1 MEHLE
6 SLLQRVSLLVKQE
19 EDEMKAS
26 YLRGEQFNIFE
37 VCGINHYELQH
48 SAIIAEMI
56 NPDGLHGQGEL
67 YLKLFMQAYGTK
79 LPIEEIEYDKVS
91 VRKEEWTGAY
101 DGRMDIYIEYDGLPL
116 AIIENKLYAKDQSVQ
131 LKKYKEN
138 ADIRI
143 RKSPYPKHQYEIV
156 YLTLDGRKAT
166 EDSGKGVEYIQMS
179 YSRDII
185 LWLDKCIEQSVKI
198 PLVRE
203 TLIQYQNHI
212 KQLTNQNMPSKEK
225 EQLFKL
231 LSKYPEETQ
240 KIQDILWDN
249 EYKKYV
255 FEHFVK
261 EKIDS
266 ELSVLGLKVDFSDM
280 PNGNGFYVYKE
291 SWYKNNNG
299 FRIYFGDENKNH
311 CGRKWVGIEA
321 DNKKIEKNVLES
333 LKGDSPTEWWPFGT
347 QWVEDEMDR
356 WDWPSFTKN
365 MVNGRFADYV
375 ISKVKAILKELEE
388 KGISLD

>member
-1 MEHLE
+1 MEQLE
-6 SLLQRVSLLVKQE
+6 NLLQKVSLLVIQK

-26 YLRGEQFNIFE
+26 VLRGEQFNIFE
-37 VCGINHYELQH
+37 ICGIDHYELQH

-56 NPDGLHGQGEL
+56 NPHGLHGQGEL
-67 YLKLFMQAYGTK
+67 FLKLFMQFYGTR
-79 LPIEEIEYDKVS
+79 LPIEDIDYNNVR
-91 VRKEEWTGAY
+91 VRKEEWTEAY

-116 AIIENKLYAKDQSVQ
+116 VIIENKIYAKDQSIQ
-131 LKKYKEN
+131 LKKYKED
-138 ADIRI
+138 ADLKI
-143 RKSPYPKHQYEIV
+143 RKSSYPKHLYEIV
-156 YLTLDGRKAT
+156 YLTLDGREAT
-166 EDSGKGVEYIQMS
+166 DDSGKDVEYFQMS
-179 YSRDII
+179 YSKDII
-185 LWLDKCIEQSVKI
+185 LWLDKCIEQSVRI

-212 KQLTNQNMPSKEK
+212 KQLTNQNMSSIEK
-225 EQLFKL
+225 EQFFKL

-255 FEHFVK
+255 FENFVK
-261 EKIDS
+261 EKIER
-266 ELSVLGLKVDFSDM
+266 ELSELGLKVDFSEM
-280 PNGNGFYVYKE
+280 PNGNGFYVYRE
-291 SWYKNNNG
+291 SWYKDNNG

-321 DNKKIEKNVLES
+321 DNKRIEKKVLES

-347 QWVEDEMDR
+347 QWIEDEMDR

-365 MVNGRFADYV
+365 MVNGRFANYV

-388 KGISLD
+388 KDISLD